1 MSKTIVKLRVYKG
14 KEILLKAD
22 AKTPANE
29 NELITLT
36 YNDLQWKK
44 HISNLGKMGVC
55 KIEID
60 SVYNAEKGTETKIE
74 ASQELINE
82 VEAVLKP
89 ATNTLTPEQKAILE
103 LQENN
108 ASLQAKLEA
117 FMSSSN
123 PNDVKVIKPEIVGD
137 KEAEFKT
144 KVDLLVANGFERVE
158 DNFTNADKI
167 YSVERVYEISIQEL
181 TNELTRSGTQNTES
195 LEDLQKQYLAKF
207 GKEVSNRY
215 VNNIAWIKT
224 QLEA

>member
-44 HISNLGKMGVC
+44 HLSNLGKMGVC
-55 KIEID
+55 KIEVEK
-60 SVYNAEKGTETKIE
+60 VYVDEKEVEISDAIKK
-74 ASQELINE
+74 E

-117 FMSSSN
+117 FMSGSN

-158 DNFTNADKI
+158 DNFTNADKT

-181 TNELTRSGTQNTES
+181 TNELTPSGTQNTES
-195 LEDLQKQYLAKF
+195 LEDLHKQYFTKF

>member
-1 MSKTIVKLRVYKG
+1 MSKTVVKLRVYKG

-36 YNDLQWKK
+36 YNDLQWKR
-44 HISNLGKMGVC
+44 HLVNLGKMGVC
-55 KIEID
+55 KIEVEKVYID
-60 SVYNAEKGTETKIE
+60 EKEVEISEVIKK
-74 ASQELINE
+74 E
-82 VEAVLKP
+82 VEAILKP
-89 ATNTLTPEQKAILE
+89 AVETLTPEQKAIRE

-108 ASLQAKLEA
+108 ESLRSKLEA
-117 FMSSSN
+117 FMSGN
-123 PNDVKVIKPEIVGD
+123 ANGVEVIKPVVVGD

-158 DNFTNADKI
+158 DNFNKEDKT
-167 YSVERVYEISIQEL
+167 YSVEKVYEITLEEL
-181 TNELTRSGTQNTES
+181 TKELIPAGTQSPKEPVET
-195 LEDLQKQYLAKF
+195 LEELQKKYFAKF